1 MFYDQFAKLCSI
13 RGVSRTKACIDCG
26 VSRTAWHKWESG
38 ATPNGATINKFS
50 AYFGVP
56 VGQLLGE
63 NEKTPTLTAKDERN
77 DSMENKLIELYRELN
92 EEGQEKLIDYA
103 DDMVRSG
110 KYIKTDEIIV
120 DKEA

>member
-63 NEKTPTLTAKDERN
+63 NEKTPTLTPKDERD
-77 DSMENKLIELYRELN
+77 DSMETKLIDLYRELN
-92 EEGQEKLIDYA
+92 EEGQEKLVDYA
-103 DDMVRSG
+103 EDLVAGGR
-110 KYIKTDEIIV
+110 YIKSDQVIM